1 MSDSTLGYPE
11 PTGYDS
17 DTPLNPQTMGEP
29 RPLADFGAAPGGQ
42 APASVTGGK
51 MDARQRKTDLRMN
64 KRITPTQGVTYSD
77 DIGFNARSVIVD
89 NDTGQWLF
97 DSASRRYVPPGC
109 FGAVLQFPS
118 GSQIANV
125 LWVAPPGV
133 TQPTG
138 IVGSTAILIY
148 TEDLL
153 DPSSGIIVGG
163 VAGTGGTAGASVTTG
178 AAAGGASL
186 GAPPAADVLDGQAQ
200 RPSAGTTT
208 ILTVPAGRT
217 WVGEVGLS
225 LSASNEPV
233 TATGLVTAE
242 IATAGVGVTPPA
254 GQNCAVSVALPST
267 VTGALSGVSGTAQ
280 NVMPLTVIAPAG
292 NAVTITIVVP
302 AVTGTISQFSAWGFA
317 TGLLQ

>member
-133 TQPTG
+133 TQPVG
-138 IVGSTAILIY
+138 IVGSTAVLIY
-148 TEDLL
+148 TEDMLE
-153 DPSSGIIVGG
+153 PSSGVIVT
-163 VAGTGGTAGASVTTG
+163 GTATSGGTAGAGVVSI
-178 AAAGGASL
+178 
-186 GAPPAADVLDGQAQ
+186 APPVVANVLDGNGTLTTQ
-200 RPSAGTTT
+200 PSTTT
-208 ILTVPAGRT
+208 LITVPAGRT
-217 WVGEVGLS
+217 WIGQVTVS
-225 LSASNEPV
+225 LAGQNPPV
-233 TATGLVTAE
+233 TATGSQGA
-242 IATAGVGVTPPA
+242 
-254 GQNCAVSVALPST
+254 AVSTSGAGGAPGSGTVAARVDIELAAT
-267 VTGALSGVSGTAQ
+267 VTGALSGEQANAAVAGQRLVIVAGATPVSVQLQT
-280 NVMPLTVIAPAG
+280 
-292 NAVTITIVVP
+292 
-302 AVTGTISQFSAWGFA
+302 FA
-317 TGLLQ
+317 TTGVVTSFVAAGSAIGELQ